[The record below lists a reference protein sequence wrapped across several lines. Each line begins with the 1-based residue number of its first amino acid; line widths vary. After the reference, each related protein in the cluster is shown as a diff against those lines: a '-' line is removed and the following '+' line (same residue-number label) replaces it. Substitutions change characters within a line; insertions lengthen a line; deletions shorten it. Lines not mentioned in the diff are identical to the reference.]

1 MKMLLRRP
9 INRYFSAAGGDS
21 RARLLNAALAQ
32 VDAYGWTERS
42 LAEGAQSLGCVAASL
57 PRRADSDRLHPFLT
71 RAILPILHD
80 RRLSGAAHGLCPDG
94 PIELVQHFIADCNVR
109 TQQHLDALLAAESGV
124 ETSPTSMDVLRS
136 GIHFRLEQIMPR
148 AGKWSEAMSLSAD
161 PRFVPTSLRQLA
173 ELSDLLCSAASS
185 ASSASSTSSVAGSSA
200 AGSCSG
206 GGEGLSAAREWEGS
220 VVKSAA
226 RRALVGGIY
235 TAAEVFLVQ
244 DTSADFRETWDFVER
259 RLDGLGDVST
269 TLDGANDIAAALGS
283 AGASLGTV
291 LSSLSFDDATRWTQG
306 VGGAGGGSSS
316 EK

>member
-1 MKMLLRRP
+1 M
-9 INRYFSAAGGDS
+9 
-21 RARLLNAALAQ
+21 
-32 VDAYGWTERS
+32 
-42 LAEGAQSLGCVAASL
+42 
-57 PRRADSDRLHPFLT
+57 
-71 RAILPILHD
+71 
-80 RRLSGAAHGLCPDG
+80 
-94 PIELVQHFIADCNVR
+94 
-109 TQQHLDALLAAESGV
+109 
-124 ETSPTSMDVLRS
+124 
-136 GIHFRLEQIMPR
+136 
-148 AGKWSEAMSLSAD
+148 
-161 PRFVPTSLRQLA
+161 
-173 ELSDLLCSAASS
+173 
-185 ASSASSTSSVAGSSA
+185 
-200 AGSCSG
+200 
-206 GGEGLSAAREWEGS
+206 
-220 VVKSAA
+220 KSAA